1 MLFSKYKIKNSD
13 LLKNLLIFS
22 GLSFLLFT
30 LIYLS
35 DSFILLVGCL
45 TGLIWIFDV
54 LFSLLNDFI
63 FSATKSKDHGK
74 YAGLINLVSNF
85 SETAG
90 ILLCGWLIQQKS
102 FIGIYI
108 GSAIPIFLIA
118 PILFLFAKHSGN
130 KANAG

>member
-1 MLFSKYKIKNSD
+1 
-13 LLKNLLIFS
+13 
-22 GLSFLLFT
+22 
-30 LIYLS
+30 
-35 DSFILLVGCL
+35 LLVGCL

-74 YAGLINLVSNF
+74 YAGLINLVSNL
-85 SETAG
+85 SETVG

-102 FIGIYI
+102 FMGIYI
-108 GSAIPIFLIA
+108 GSALPIFLIA
-118 PILFLFAKHSGN
+118 PILFLFAKYSGN